1 MKSFI
6 MMLIMTALVTGCDS
20 KKVDAVDSSF
30 VVTVVDAA
38 DVGVEVAASA
48 SASSSVSSVDTGK
61 EHENHGHSD
70 SGK

>member
-20 KKVDAVDSSF
+20 KKVDAVDSSS

-38 DVGVEVAASA
+38 DVGVEVADTASD
-48 SASSSVSSVDTGK
+48 SDTGK
-61 EHENHGHSD
+61 
-70 SGK
+70 